1 MTTHDDSTQSWK
13 NELFTGTFSRGSKA
27 PKIPIYDDDDF
38 FNKEVKLSLSKILSI
53 LNPYSVTL
61 KTNCKQP
68 HLM

>member
-1 MTTHDDSTQSWK
+1 MMISHSHEKMS
-13 NELFTGTFSRGSKA
+13 NSLGHFSRASKA

-38 FNKEVKLSLSKILSI
+38 FNKEVKLSLSKALSI

>member
-1 MTTHDDSTQSWK
+1 MMISYDHEKMSNS
-13 NELFTGTFSRGSKA
+13 LGHFSRGSKA

-38 FNKEVKLSLSKILSI
+38 FNKEVKLSLSKTLSI

>member
-1 MTTHDDSTQSWK
+1 MISHNHEKMSHSLGQFSKDSRS
-13 NELFTGTFSRGSKA
+13 
-27 PKIPIYDDDDF
+27 KIPIYDEDDDDDDF
-38 FNKEVKLSLSKILSI
+38 FNKEVKLSLSDTLSI